1 MAVPDMWI
9 KLLKVKFIFVFCPI
23 ISAHSYWTTLV
34 CSVLDPDPAF
44 QVNPDTDPVS
54 DPDLRF

>member
-9 KLLKVKFIFVFCPI
+9 KLLKVKYVFVFCPN
-23 ISAHSYWTTLV
+23 ISTFLPDYS
-34 CSVLDPDPAF
+34 SMQFDDPEPAL

-54 DPDLRF
+54 DPDARF